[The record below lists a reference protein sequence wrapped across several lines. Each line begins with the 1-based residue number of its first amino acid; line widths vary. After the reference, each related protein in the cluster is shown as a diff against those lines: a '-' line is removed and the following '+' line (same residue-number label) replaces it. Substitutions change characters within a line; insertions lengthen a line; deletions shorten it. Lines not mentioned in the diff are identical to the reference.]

1 MSPSPDTPSSGDE
14 AASFCATLADE
25 WVRLGIRHAVLAP
38 GSRSTPLAVALLR
51 RPGIEV
57 HVFHDER
64 SASFAALGI
73 GRASGRPAVLLCTSG
88 TAAAQFHAAVVEAH
102 LADVPLLVCTADR
115 PPEAR
120 DVGAPQTIDQL
131 NLFGTSVRWFHD
143 PGVPTLA
150 ASSSWRSLA
159 ARSVAA
165 ATGTRPGPVHLNLPF
180 REPLLGSPVH
190 VPPSREGAWMR
201 DTTGA
206 GADEGS
212 CAEAA
217 ALLAG
222 GRTVVVAGAGASPAV
237 LDAARRVGW
246 TVFADPASCLRTGDP
261 GVICAFD
268 PVLRTAPPAATA
280 VLRVGDPPASK
291 VLAQWVDSLGVPVVQ
306 VTGSGRLVDPSHRVS
321 LHLHGDVGAI
331 VDDVAA
337 RVAPDDEAWSAW
349 WREAE
354 AAARTVIDGWARS
367 RHGEPSVATHV
378 AAALRPGSRLV
389 LSSSMPIRDMEWF
402 GGHMPGVTVHA
413 NRGANGIDGVVSTA
427 VGVALATAAP
437 TTLLIGDVACLHDT
451 NGLLGLARRGLDMDI
466 VVVNNDGG
474 AIFSFLPQRGAT
486 DDVEFETLWGTPHG
500 VSFAALSA
508 AHGIEHVAV
517 GAAGDLPGV
526 LGPRGVRLLEV
537 RTDRASNT
545 SEHDA
550 LNAAIAAALPPPL

>member
-1 MSPSPDTPSSGDE
+1 MDPRPDTPSPGDE

-25 WVRLGIRHAVLAP
+25 WVRLGIGHAVVAP

-51 RPGIEV
+51 QPGITV

-120 DVGAPQTIDQL
+120 DVAAPQTIDQV
-131 NLFGTSVRWFHD
+131 NLFGPSVRWFHD
-143 PGVPTLA
+143 PGVPTVH
-150 ASSSWRSLA
+150 ASSTWRSLA
-159 ARSVAA
+159 SRSVAA
-165 ATGTRPGPVHLNLPF
+165 ATGARPGPVHLNLPF
-180 REPLLGSPVH
+180 REPLLGSPLH
-190 VPPSREGAWMR
+190 VPAPRDGAWMR
-201 DTTGA
+201 DVARPGV
-206 GADEGS
+206 DEGS

-246 TVFADPASCLRTGDP
+246 TVFADPASGLRTGDP
-261 GVICAFD
+261 AVVCAFD
-268 PVLRTAPPAATA
+268 AVLRASSPAATA

-306 VTGSGRLVDPSHRVS
+306 VTRSGRFIDPSHRVS
-321 LHLHGDVGAI
+321 LHLHGDVAAI
-331 VDDVAA
+331 VENVAS
-337 RVAPDDEAWSAW
+337 RVAPDDDAWASW
-349 WREAE
+349 WRRAE
-354 AAARTVIDGWARS
+354 AAARSVIDGWADT
-367 RHGEPSVATHV
+367 RHGEPAVANRV
-378 AAALRPGSRLV
+378 AAAVRPGSHLV

-474 AIFSFLPQRGAT
+474 AIFSFLPQRQAT

-500 VSFAALSA
+500 VSFAALAA
-508 AHGIEHVAV
+508 AHGIEHVSVASAV
-517 GAAGDLPGV
+517 DLPGV
-526 LGPRGVRLLEV
+526 LGPRGVRLVEV
-537 RTDRASNT
+537 RTDRTSNT

-550 LNAAIAAALPPPL
+550 LHAAIAAALPPL